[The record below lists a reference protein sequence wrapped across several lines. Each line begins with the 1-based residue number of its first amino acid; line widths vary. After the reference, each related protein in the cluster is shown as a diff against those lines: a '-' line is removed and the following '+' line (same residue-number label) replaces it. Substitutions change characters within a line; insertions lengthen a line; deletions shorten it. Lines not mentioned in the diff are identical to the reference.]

1 MGQSQNV
8 GPDDGCSVGSDEFI
22 GPQSMI
28 HRTQYIRLLQ
38 QSLNTL
44 GFGEV
49 ATALESASVR
59 PMPCFVHGGH
69 CVVD

>member
-8 GPDDGCSVGSDEFI
+8 GPDDGCSVGSEEFI

-28 HRTQYIRLLQ
+28 NRTQYIRLLE

-49 ATALESASVR
+49 AAALESASVR
-59 PMPCFVHGGH
+59 TMPCCIHGGH
-69 CVVD
+69 GVVD